1 MGYNNDL
8 KDVRRELIMS
18 SIDGLQ
24 DEIDNQVNHLC
35 DLFKNTYDADGLEE
49 RKSKTDEWLL
59 KSTEIMFNIAAAK
72 KLIRTLETSI

>member
-1 MGYNNDL
+1 MGYL

-24 DEIDNQVNHLC
+24 DEIENQVNHLC
-35 DLFKNTYDADGLEE
+35 DLFKDTYDAYGLEE